1 MSYHLRGDLGD
12 PDQYELALV
21 GYELAGR
28 MDPGDSSI
36 PYFQGIINY
45 AMSRYNSLKIS
56 LLKP

>member
-36 PYFQGIINY
+36 LIFKELLIMLCQGIKV
-45 AMSRYNSLKIS
+45 ARFLC
-56 LLKP
+56 